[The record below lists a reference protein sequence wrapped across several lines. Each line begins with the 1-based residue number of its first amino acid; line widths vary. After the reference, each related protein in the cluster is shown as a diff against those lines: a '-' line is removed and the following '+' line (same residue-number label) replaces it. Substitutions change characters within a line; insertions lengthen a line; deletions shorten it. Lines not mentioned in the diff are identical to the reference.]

1 MNKDFFNLV
10 NNVEDAYFSNN
21 LYEIN
26 NNVNKFTNSV
36 ESMPKSFSDVI
47 YNVYDMYFAKE
58 KNDYARF
65 VDDMAY
71 EAVKG
76 KAKEALDKI
85 GKTINK
91 GVKTSSKNMTKGIKT
106 LSENMTEGVKTSG
119 KMFELKNLGK
129 TLIRLGKA
137 KDNEKAA
144 EKRENNKG
152 EMKQGLKDLKKGVD
166 KMIRT
171 KKYYEDHGDKDAAK
185 KGTKNSLKKMK
196 KGSKETVNGLRGY
209 LGNKAH
215 SLNTQ
220 GKIVRA
226 SYNRLKKGEKELYF
240 SDILKDVMLTSF
252 NAGARNPSYNQYIND
267 LNSRGLQTSLT
278 QEDFSNIM
286 SYPESRIELMH
297 ILD

>member
-10 NNVEDAYFSNN
+10 NDVEDAYFSNN
-21 LYEIN
+21 PYEIDN
-26 NNVNKFTNSV
+26 NADKFTNSV
-36 ESMPKSFSDVI
+36 EVMPESFSDVI
-47 YNVYDMYFAKE
+47 DNVYDMYFAKS

-65 VDDMAY
+65 IDDMAY
-71 EAVKG
+71 GAIKG
-76 KAKEALDKI
+76 KTKEVFKDAKKKGKEALDE
-85 GKTINK
+85 TIK
-91 GVKTSSKNMTKGIKT
+91 DIKKD
-106 LSENMTEGVKTSG
+106 VKTSG

-129 TLIRLGKA
+129 TLVRLGKA

-152 EMKQGLKDLKKGVD
+152 EMKQGLKDLKKGID

-171 KKYYEDHGDKDAAK
+171 KKYYEDHGDKNAAE

-196 KGSKETVNGLRGY
+196 RGGKETITGLKGY

-215 SLNTQ
+215 LLNTQ

-240 SDILKDVMLTSF
+240 SDVLKDVMLTSF
-252 NAGARNPSYNQYIND
+252 SAGARNPSYNQYVNE

>member
-10 NNVEDAYFSNN
+10 NDVEDAYFSNN
-21 LYEIN
+21 LYEIDN
-26 NNVNKFTNSV
+26 NADKFTNSV
-36 ESMPKSFSDVI
+36 EVMPESFSDVI
-47 YNVYDMYFAKE
+47 DNVYDMYFAKA
-58 KNDYARF
+58 KNDYAKL

-71 EAVKG
+71 GAVKG
-76 KAKEALDKI
+76 KTKEVLKDAKKKGKEALDKA
-85 GKTINK
+85 GKD
-91 GVKTSSKNMTKGIKT
+91 IK
-106 LSENMTEGVKTSG
+106 EGVKTSG

-129 TLIRLGKA
+129 TLVRLGKA

-152 EMKQGLKDLKKGVD
+152 EMKQGLKDLKKGID

-171 KKYYEDHGDKDAAK
+171 KNYYEDHGDKNAAE

-196 KGSKETVNGLRGY
+196 QGGKETITGLKGY

-240 SDILKDVMLTSF
+240 SDVLKDVMLTSF
-252 NAGARNPSYNQYIND
+252 SAGARNPSYNQYVNE